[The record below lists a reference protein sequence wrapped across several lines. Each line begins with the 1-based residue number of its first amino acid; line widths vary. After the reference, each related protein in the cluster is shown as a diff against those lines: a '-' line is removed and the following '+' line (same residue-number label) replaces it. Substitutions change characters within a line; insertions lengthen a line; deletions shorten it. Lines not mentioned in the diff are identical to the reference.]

1 MNETKVQ
8 VQVQVQVVHN
18 FFFFKSVMKRFVKN
32 TGKLWK
38 LLKKRRSITIIKP
51 EMKLAFG
58 KQPFTMKNMS
68 IIVSC

>member
-1 MNETKVQ
+1 
-8 VQVQVQVVHN
+8 
-18 FFFFKSVMKRFVKN
+18 MKRFVKN

-68 IIVSC
+68 IIVYY